1 MAKKS
6 KEIKFTKQEM
16 KSLNEVKVGF
26 EEVQFS
32 LGSLEIVRI
41 QTENKLEQISNR
53 RLQLETQYTNLL
65 NDEQDLLQELND
77 KYGPGNFD
85 PETGVFTPTK

>member
-16 KSLNEVKVGF
+16 ESLNKVRVGF

-53 RLQLETQYTNLL
+53 RLQLETQYNNLI
-65 NDEQDLLQELND
+65 NEEQELLSELNE
-77 KYGPGNFD
+77 KYGAGNFD
-85 PETGVFTPTK
+85 PETGVFTPIK

>member
-16 KSLNEVKVGF
+16 ESLNKVRIGF

-53 RLQLETQYTNLL
+53 RLQLETQYNNLI
-65 NDEQDLLQELND
+65 NEEQELLSELNE
-77 KYGPGNFD
+77 KYGAGNFD
-85 PETGVFTPTK
+85 PETGVFTPIK

>member
-16 KSLNEVKVGF
+16 ESLKKVRIGF

-53 RLQLETQYTNLL
+53 RLQLETQYNNLI
-65 NDEQDLLQELND
+65 NEEQELLSELNE
-77 KYGPGNFD
+77 KYGAGNFD
-85 PETGVFTPTK
+85 PETGVFTPIK

>member
-6 KEIKFTKQEM
+6 KEIKFTKQEIE
-16 KSLNEVKVGF
+16 SLNKVKSGF

-41 QTENKLEQISNR
+41 
-53 RLQLETQYTNLL
+53 
-65 NDEQDLLQELND
+65 
-77 KYGPGNFD
+77 
-85 PETGVFTPTK
+85 

>member
-16 KSLNEVKVGF
+16 ESLNKVKIGF

-53 RLQLETQYTNLL
+53 RLQLETQYNNLI
-65 NDEQDLLQELND
+65 NEEQELLSELNE
-77 KYGPGNFD
+77 KYGAGNFD
-85 PETGVFTPTK
+85 PETGVFTPIK

>member
-53 RLQLETQYTNLL
+53 RLQLETQYNNLI
-65 NDEQDLLQELND
+65 NEEQELLSELNE
-77 KYGPGNFD
+77 KYGAGNFD
-85 PETGVFTPTK
+85 PETGVFTPIK

>member
-16 KSLNEVKVGF
+16 ESLNKVRVGF

-53 RLQLETQYTNLL
+53 RLQLETQYNNLINEEQELL
-65 NDEQDLLQELND
+65 NELNE
-77 KYGPGNFD
+77 KYGAGNFD
-85 PETGVFTPTK
+85 PETGVFTPIK

>member
-6 KEIKFTKQEM
+6 KKIKFTKQEM
-16 KSLNEVKVGF
+16 ESLNKVRVGF

-53 RLQLETQYTNLL
+53 RLQLETQYNNLI
-65 NDEQDLLQELND
+65 NEEQELLSELNE
-77 KYGPGNFD
+77 KYGAGNFD
-85 PETGVFTPTK
+85 PETGVFTPIK

>member
-1 MAKKS
+1 M
-6 KEIKFTKQEM
+6 E
-16 KSLNEVKVGF
+16 SLNKVRVGF

-53 RLQLETQYTNLL
+53 RLQLETQYNNLI
-65 NDEQDLLQELND
+65 NEEQELLSELNE
-77 KYGPGNFD
+77 KYGAGNFD
-85 PETGVFTPTK
+85 PETGVFTPIK

>member
-16 KSLNEVKVGF
+16 ESLNKVRIGF

-53 RLQLETQYTNLL
+53 RLQLETQYNNLINEEQELL
-65 NDEQDLLQELND
+65 NELNE
-77 KYGPGNFD
+77 KYGAGNFD
-85 PETGVFTPTK
+85 PETGVFTPIK

>member
-6 KEIKFTKQEM
+6 KEIKFTKKEM
-16 KSLNEVKVGF
+16 ESLNKVRIGF

-53 RLQLETQYTNLL
+53 RLQLETQYNNLI
-65 NDEQDLLQELND
+65 NEEQELLSELNE
-77 KYGPGNFD
+77 KYGAGNFD
-85 PETGVFTPTK
+85 PETGVFTPIK

>member
-16 KSLNEVKVGF
+16 ESLNKVRVGF

-53 RLQLETQYTNLL
+53 RLQLETQYNNLIK
-65 NDEQDLLQELND
+65 EEQELLSELNE
-77 KYGPGNFD
+77 KYGPGNLD
-85 PETGVFTPTK
+85 PTTGVFTPNN

>member
-1 MAKKS
+1 M
-6 KEIKFTKQEM
+6 E
-16 KSLNEVKVGF
+16 SLNKVRIGF

-53 RLQLETQYTNLL
+53 RLQLETQYNNLINEEQELL
-65 NDEQDLLQELND
+65 NELNE
-77 KYGPGNFD
+77 KYGAGNFD
-85 PETGVFTPTK
+85 PETGVFTPIK